1 MESFTEPRKRKGIQL
16 AMPFEE
22 RRLLNQGRF
31 HVKWTPPYLVQPKL
45 NGERCRVIREEGIC
59 LLLSSTEEL
68 ILSVPHIQQWC
79 LSHLPLGEWDG
90 ELYVHGWNWAEIHG
104 VVGRTTN
111 LHENYE
117 AMELHLFDWPS
128 RNEPQFMRLVELRN
142 MFSSLSKGG
151 PLRYVKSEVAHTLEE
166 VYQLYDRFIGEGY
179 EGFII
184 RELSA
189 PYIRR
194 RSGAMMKFKPKERDE
209 YKIVGVYEAISEN
222 GEPKGMIGGFHCVDD
237 MGTPFNPAAGR
248 LKHDKRIEY
257 WQRWLDEPE
266 YFIGKFVTVE
276 YQTMSDKNKVPLF
289 CGVAE
294 PLVDIDLKS
303 NTKL

>member
-1 MESFTEPRKRKGIQL
+1 MDSFTEPRKRKGIQL

-22 RRLLNQGRF
+22 RRLLNRGRF

-90 ELYVHGWNWAEIHG
+90 ELYVHGWSWAEIHG

-128 RNEPQFMRLVELRN
+128 RNEPQLMRLVELRK

-151 PLRYVKSEVAHTLEE
+151 PLRYVRSEVAHTLED
-166 VYQLYDRFIGEGY
+166 VYQLYDYFIGEGY

-189 PYIRR
+189 PYERK
-194 RSGAMMKFKPKERDE
+194 RSGAMMKFKPKANDT
-209 YKIVGVYEAISEN
+209 YKILSVYEAISED
-222 GEPKGMIGGFHCVDD
+222 GTPKGMLGGFNCIDD
-237 MGTPFNPAAGR
+237 MGTQFSVGAGKLTHSER
-248 LKHDKRIEY
+248 KDLWEE
-257 WQRWLDEPE
+257 WLDIPNIFASSWLE
-266 YFIGKFVTVE
+266 VE
-276 YQTMSDKNKVPLF
+276 YQTLSDKNKVPLF
-289 CGVAE
+289 SRAVR
-294 PLVDIDLKS
+294 II
-303 NTKL
+303 

>member
-1 MESFTEPRKRKGIQL
+1 MDSFTEPRKRKGIQL

-31 HVKWTPPYLVQPKL
+31 HTRWTPPYLVQPKL

-90 ELYVHGWNWAEIHG
+90 ELYVHGWSWAEIHG

-128 RNEPQFMRLVELRN
+128 RNEPQLMRLVELRK

-151 PLRYVKSEVAHTLEE
+151 PLRYVRSEVAHTLED

-189 PYIRR
+189 PYERK
-194 RSGAMMKFKPKERDE
+194 RSGAMMKFKPKQTDHYE
-209 YKIVGVYEAISEN
+209 IVSIYEAISEN
-222 GEPKGMIGGFHCVDD
+222 GTSKGMLGGFNCIDD
-237 MGTPFNPAAGR
+237 MCTLFSVGAGK
-248 LKHDKRIEY
+248 LSHDERKNY
-257 WQRWLDEPE
+257 WNMWINYPE
-266 YFIGKFVTVE
+266 RFRTRKLEVE
-276 YQTMSDKNKVPLF
+276 YQTLSDKNKVPLF
-289 CGVAE
+289 SRAVR
-294 PLVDIDLKS
+294 II
-303 NTKL
+303 

>member
-1 MESFTEPRKRKGIQL
+1 MNSSTEPRKRKGIQL

-31 HVKWTPPYLVQPKL
+31 HIRWTPPYIVQPKL
-45 NGERCRVIREEGIC
+45 NGERWRVIREEGIC

-68 ILSVPHIQQWC
+68 ILSVPHIQHWC

-90 ELYVHGWNWAEIHG
+90 ELYVHGWSWAEIHG

-128 RNEPQFMRLVELRN
+128 RNEPQLMRLVELRK
-142 MFSSLSKGG
+142 MFLNLSKGG
-151 PLRYVKSEVAHTLEE
+151 PLRYVRSEVAHTLED
-166 VYQLYDRFIGEGY
+166 VYQLHDRFIGEGY

-189 PYIRR
+189 PYERK
-194 RSGAMMKFKPKERDE
+194 RSGAMMKFKPKAIDH
-209 YKIVGVYEAISEN
+209 YKITGCYEAIS
-222 GEPKGMIGGFHCVDD
+222 GDGTPKGILGGFNCIDDMQTTFSVGAGKLSHYERRLIWDRYVTCGCIGG
-237 MGTPFNPAAGR
+237 
-248 LKHDKRIEY
+248 E
-257 WQRWLDEPE
+257 WLE
-266 YFIGKFVTVE
+266 VE
-276 YQTMSDKNKVPLF
+276 YQTLSDKDKVPLF
-289 CGVAE
+289 SRAVRI
-294 PLVDIDLKS
+294 L
-303 NTKL
+303 